1 MLSKFIS
8 NQVLLLIL
16 TGSMGIVGCD
26 QADQIKKEKAK
37 TNQSQQKG
45 NSKTVKLDQQQ
56 DGSQKC
62 PVKSGKLNP
71 SDVKRISLDSN
82 PTLISGLL
90 TADKALGYSFE
101 GKKKQKLIHS
111 TEDEFCMWVYTPNNQ
126 LLEGSKLPID
136 GEYIVQISIPSGAK
150 TFEFSMRLN
159 NPKPSDQIKTKTSS
173 ISKPNTNTPIVNPQK
188 NPKEKM
194 DNLADQIFNER
205 HPELKGR
212 KIQSQETDL
221 AQEWKRIRNCQ
232 AVVDYRFYQ
241 RHPELEGKTIQRG
254 ETQLA
259 QEWLRIKRS
268 VSGCN

>member
-1 MLSKFIS
+1 
-8 NQVLLLIL
+8 
-16 TGSMGIVGCD
+16 
-26 QADQIKKEKAK
+26 
-37 TNQSQQKG
+37 
-45 NSKTVKLDQQQ
+45 
-56 DGSQKC
+56 
-62 PVKSGKLNP
+62 
-71 SDVKRISLDSN
+71 
-82 PTLISGLL
+82 
-90 TADKALGYSFE
+90 
-101 GKKKQKLIHS
+101 
-111 TEDEFCMWVYTPNNQ
+111 
-126 LLEGSKLPID
+126 
-136 GEYIVQISIPSGAK
+136 
-150 TFEFSMRLN
+150 MRLN
-159 NPKPSDQIKTKTSS
+159 NPKPSDQIKSKTSS
-173 ISKPNTNTPIVNPQK
+173 IFKPNTNTLIVNPQK
-188 NPKEKM
+188 NPKQKM